1 MQPNDNVGTRKDM
14 AFHRLQ
20 IAKEDLETAQ
30 LLLREG
36 KFRAANNRAYY
47 SIYHAID
54 TVLYLEGTAFKRH
67 KDTLAYF
74 NKNYVATN
82 IFPRMLGRQIVKA
95 EEIRHNSDYD
105 PFYIA
110 SKEVTASRIETSNQ
124 LIERVEEYY
133 RKHTEHEAP
142 SFF

>member
-1 MQPNDNVGTRKDM
+1 MRPNNSIGTRKDM

-20 IAKEDLETAQ
+20 IAKEDLETAK

-36 KFRAANNRAYY
+36 KLRAANNRAYY

-54 TVLYLEGTAFKRH
+54 TVLALEGMAFKRH
-67 KDTLAYF
+67 KDTVAYY
-74 NKNYVATN
+74 NKNYFDTK
-82 IFPRMLGRQIVKA
+82 IIPRTLGRKIVKA

-110 SKEVTASRIETSNQ
+110 SREVTASSVETASE
-124 LIERVEEYY
+124 LIGYVDKYY
-133 RKHTEHEAP
+133 REQEE
-142 SFF
+142 